1 MPAELHTTL
10 TPDTPV
16 RYLKGVGPKTAER
29 FEKLGILTLSDL
41 LCHYPCRYLDFSKPY
56 SIAEAP
62 ADTECVVKAEVFAK
76 PGGRILPGGRRMERI
91 TAGDDVSSL
100 EITWF
105 NNPYAAQKLELG
117 QEYYFQ
123 GIVTGGMLRRQMV
136 NPQVRTDAQVKSSP
150 FEAVYPQTEGLTS
163 SAIAKCVRQ
172 LLPHAELLPDP
183 LPSEML
189 KKYRLL
195 SKADAVRAIHCPATE
210 EEAFAARRRLIYEE
224 LLVLQLGIGRMKNH
238 GAASTGAPMKKADA
252 SPFWE
257 SLPFSP
263 TGAQRRAVEEI
274 LTDMSGETSMNRL
287 LQGDVGSGKTLVAAA
302 AIWAEPD
309 EVSGAFGTMLSQ
321 PGTMTIWM
329 IVAVLLS
336 FGVCVL
342 GLQKGV
348 EKITKVM
355 MLLLLI
361 LIVVLAVHSLVLPNA
376 SEGVKFYMVPNL
388 DAIKSR
394 GLGPVIFDA
403 MTHAFFTLSVGIGA
417 MEIFGS
423 YLKKD
428 RTIGGEAVN
437 IILID
442 TFVALMA
449 GFIIIP
455 ACFAYGVAPGAGPSL
470 LFITLPNIF
479 NHMAGGRIW
488 GTAFFVFMSFAAL
501 STVIAVFE
509 NIIAFYIDLKGFSR
523 KKVVAGNVI
532 FMILLSLPAVLG
544 FNKLAAFQP
553 IGPGSSIMDLEDF
566 LVSYNLLPLG
576 SMIFVLFCTKKNGWG
591 WECFRKEA
599 NEGKGP
605 KLPEWLRFYMSYILP
620 AIIVVVYLKGYY
632 DTFKPRGTGYL
643 VGWMIFACV
652 LLLAIFGIANY
663 KKKDA

>member
-1 MPAELHTTL
+1 MKEREKFGSRLGFILVSA
-10 TPDTPV
+10 
-16 RYLKGVGPKTAER
+16 GCAVG
-29 FEKLGILTLSDL
+29 LGNVWK
-41 LCHYPCRYLDFSKPY
+41 FPY
-56 SIAEAP
+56 ICGEN
-62 ADTECVVKAEVFAK
+62 
-76 PGGRILPGGRRMERI
+76 GG
-91 TAGDDVSSL
+91 
-100 EITWF
+100 
-105 NNPYAAQKLELG
+105 AA
-117 QEYYFQ
+117 F
-123 GIVTGGMLRRQMV
+123 V
-136 NPQVRTDAQVKSSP
+136 
-150 FEAVYPQTEGLTS
+150 
-163 SAIAKCVRQ
+163 
-172 LLPHAELLPDP
+172 
-183 LPSEML
+183 
-189 KKYRLL
+189 
-195 SKADAVRAIHCPATE
+195 
-210 EEAFAARRRLIYEE
+210 LIY
-224 LLVLQLGIGRMKNH
+224 LVFLAILGFPIMCAEFTVGR
-238 GAASTGAPMKKADA
+238 
-252 SPFWE
+252 
-257 SLPFSP
+257 
-263 TGAQRRAVEEI
+263 
-274 LTDMSGETSMNRL
+274 
-287 LQGDVGSGKTLVAAA
+287 GSGKGAARAFEELETKGSKWHHFKWVSILGSYILMAFYTMVAGWMLYYAWREA
-302 AIWAEPD
+302 SGSLAGLEPD

-355 MLLLLI
+355 MALLLI

-437 IILID
+437 IILLD

-576 SMIFVLFCTKKNGWG
+576 SMIFVLFCTKKGVIKKTLLEQYSRPRQNGVNAITIREDDSVIEVRMTNG
-591 WECFRKEA
+591 NNEIIIANRNGRAIRFHEAAVRVMGRTATGVRGITLDNDGQDEVVGMICIKDLETESVMVVSEQGYGKRSEIEDYRKT
-599 NEGKGP
+599 NRGGKGVKTMNITEKTG
-605 KLPEWLRFYMSYILP
+605 KLVTIKSVTDENDLMIINKSGITIRLKVADVRIMGRATQGVRLINLEKRNDQIGSVCKVMTESLEDEIP
-620 AIIVVVYLKGYY
+620 AEEAEGTIVSDPNADVP
-632 DTFKPRGTGYL
+632 D
-643 VGWMIFACV
+643 ID
-652 LLLAIFGIANY
+652 
-663 KKKDA
+663 DAADVNENESNNEIEE

>member
-1 MPAELHTTL
+1 MKEREKFGSRLGFILVSA
-10 TPDTPV
+10 
-16 RYLKGVGPKTAER
+16 GCAVG
-29 FEKLGILTLSDL
+29 LGNVWK
-41 LCHYPCRYLDFSKPY
+41 FPY
-56 SIAEAP
+56 ICGEN
-62 ADTECVVKAEVFAK
+62 
-76 PGGRILPGGRRMERI
+76 GG
-91 TAGDDVSSL
+91 
-100 EITWF
+100 
-105 NNPYAAQKLELG
+105 AA
-117 QEYYFQ
+117 F
-123 GIVTGGMLRRQMV
+123 V
-136 NPQVRTDAQVKSSP
+136 
-150 FEAVYPQTEGLTS
+150 
-163 SAIAKCVRQ
+163 
-172 LLPHAELLPDP
+172 
-183 LPSEML
+183 
-189 KKYRLL
+189 
-195 SKADAVRAIHCPATE
+195 
-210 EEAFAARRRLIYEE
+210 LIY
-224 LLVLQLGIGRMKNH
+224 LVFLAILGFPIMCAEFTVGR
-238 GAASTGAPMKKADA
+238 
-252 SPFWE
+252 
-257 SLPFSP
+257 
-263 TGAQRRAVEEI
+263 
-274 LTDMSGETSMNRL
+274 
-287 LQGDVGSGKTLVAAA
+287 GSGKGAARAFEELETKGSKWHHFKWVSIVGSYILMAFYTMVAGWMLYYAWREA
-302 AIWAEPD
+302 SGSLAGLEPD

-355 MLLLLI
+355 MALLLI

-437 IILID
+437 IILLD

-488 GTAFFVFMSFAAL
+488 G
-501 STVIAVFE
+501 
-509 NIIAFYIDLKGFSR
+509 
-523 KKVVAGNVI
+523 
-532 FMILLSLPAVLG
+532 
-544 FNKLAAFQP
+544 FNKLATFQP

-591 WECFRKEA
+591 WEGFRKEA

-632 DTFKPRGTGYL
+632 DTFKLKGTGYL

>member
-1 MPAELHTTL
+1 MKEREKFGSRLGFILVSA
-10 TPDTPV
+10 
-16 RYLKGVGPKTAER
+16 GCAVG
-29 FEKLGILTLSDL
+29 LGNVWK
-41 LCHYPCRYLDFSKPY
+41 FPY
-56 SIAEAP
+56 ICGEN
-62 ADTECVVKAEVFAK
+62 
-76 PGGRILPGGRRMERI
+76 GG
-91 TAGDDVSSL
+91 
-100 EITWF
+100 
-105 NNPYAAQKLELG
+105 AA
-117 QEYYFQ
+117 F
-123 GIVTGGMLRRQMV
+123 V
-136 NPQVRTDAQVKSSP
+136 
-150 FEAVYPQTEGLTS
+150 
-163 SAIAKCVRQ
+163 
-172 LLPHAELLPDP
+172 
-183 LPSEML
+183 
-189 KKYRLL
+189 
-195 SKADAVRAIHCPATE
+195 
-210 EEAFAARRRLIYEE
+210 LIY
-224 LLVLQLGIGRMKNH
+224 LVFLAILGFPIMCAEFTVGR
-238 GAASTGAPMKKADA
+238 
-252 SPFWE
+252 
-257 SLPFSP
+257 
-263 TGAQRRAVEEI
+263 
-274 LTDMSGETSMNRL
+274 
-287 LQGDVGSGKTLVAAA
+287 GSGKGAARAFEELETKGSKWHHFKWVSIVGSYILMAFYTMVAGWMLYYAWREA
-302 AIWAEPD
+302 SGSLAGLEPD

-355 MLLLLI
+355 MALLLI

-437 IILID
+437 IILLD

-544 FNKLAAFQP
+544 FNKLATFQP

-591 WECFRKEA
+591 WEGFRKEA

>member
-1 MPAELHTTL
+1 MTSRENFSSRLGFILVSAGCAIGLGNVWKFPYICGQYGGAAFIAI
-10 TPDTPV
+10 
-16 RYLKGVGPKTAER
+16 YLVFLAILGLPIIICEFAVGRGSGHGMAVAFDILEAKGSRWHWLKWISILGCYLLMMFYTMVGGWMIGYVFKTAS
-29 FEKLGILTLSDL
+29 GQLTNVTPS
-41 LCHYPCRYLDFSKPY
+41 
-56 SIAEAP
+56 AV
-62 ADTECVVKAEVFAK
+62 ADTFSA
-76 PGGRILPGGRRMERI
+76 
-91 TAGDDVSSL
+91 
-100 EITWF
+100 
-105 NNPYAAQKLELG
+105 
-117 QEYYFQ
+117 
-123 GIVTGGMLRRQMV
+123 ML
-136 NPQVRTDAQVKSSP
+136 
-150 FEAVYPQTEGLTS
+150 
-163 SAIAKCVRQ
+163 
-172 LLPHAELLPDP
+172 
-183 LPSEML
+183 
-189 KKYRLL
+189 
-195 SKADAVRAIHCPATE
+195 
-210 EEAFAARRRLIYEE
+210 
-224 LLVLQLGIGRMKNH
+224 
-238 GAASTGAPMKKADA
+238 A
-252 SPFWE
+252 SP
-257 SLPFSP
+257 
-263 TGAQRRAVEEI
+263 
-274 LTDMSGETSMNRL
+274 GE
-287 LQGDVGSGKTLVAAA
+287 
-302 AIWAEPD
+302 
-309 EVSGAFGTMLSQ
+309 
-321 PGTMTIWM
+321 MTFWM
-329 IVAVLLS
+329 IITVLLS
-336 FGVCVL
+336 FGVCAL

-355 MLLLLI
+355 MTILMVLMLI
-361 LIVVLAVHSLVLPNA
+361 LAIHSLVLPGA
-376 SEGVKFYMVPNL
+376 GAGVKFYLVPDFQLVKEAGIGNVVF
-388 DAIKSR
+388 A
-394 GLGPVIFDA
+394 A
-403 MTHAFFTLSVGIGA
+403 MSHAFFTLSVGIGA

-437 IILID
+437 IILLD

-591 WECFRKEA
+591 WEGFRKEA

-632 DTFKPRGTGYL
+632 DTFKPKGTGYL